1 MPTKDESLFNGI
13 PSVVFPCNPLA
24 IFYAMIFQYWYS
36 IDFVA
41 FVIGFWAFWY
51 CNRYHLTIPY
61 SFCSIS
67 FKEFQ
72 YIQEELYFLE
82 FALVMY
88 YLIAFI
94 EMMFYFGFY
103 KFSQYSFSN
112 ISLEETVYE
121 SVITK
126 TDWIIQEKELRS
138 WSASLQMKFD
148 SAPIP
153 LS

>member
-1 MPTKDESLFNGI
+1 M
-13 PSVVFPCNPLA
+13 
-24 IFYAMIFQYWYS
+24 
-36 IDFVA
+36 
-41 FVIGFWAFWY
+41 
-51 CNRYHLTIPY
+51 
-61 SFCSIS
+61 
-67 FKEFQ
+67 
-72 YIQEELYFLE
+72 
-82 FALVMY
+82 
-88 YLIAFI
+88 IAFI

-112 ISLEETVYE
+112 NSLEETVYE

-126 TDWIIQEKELRS
+126 TDWIIQEKKLRS